1 MKIDYVSQKEMQKRT
16 GLKKALGYTFPKEE
30 TILVRKGLPAD
41 LKKEVLAHEED
52 HLAKGEE
59 GPFPWLAAAAVASA
73 VVGGVAGSKS
83 AGKAAD
89 SAEKTAQQQLN
100 FQKDVY
106 EEQREDTAPY
116 REAGQTALT
125 ALMGLTGLPGPAPS
139 GPGAGGALSRVG
151 RENLTPLEGITT
163 NKRNVVVG
171 RNRPV
176 YIDQYSG
183 DLYSGSTNEK
193 LERIGNIN
201 DAQGEGGSIFGI
213 QAQGKAVMYRDGQFV
228 TGRGQ
233 HISDFTV
240 QDAPPTP
247 EAATAGPA
255 GPTPDELLKADPG
268 YQFRLDEGMRALER
282 GASARGGLLSGGFGR
297 KALRYASD
305 YASNEYGKVYDRI
318 ANIAGYGMT
327 GAQLSSQ
334 NAINFG
340 QMGSQAIG
348 NAGYT
353 RASAYVAQGNQW
365 ANAFNEIGKAV
376 GGINFGGIDPGQ
388 QDSGAGIYTDA
399 LKPRDYGT

>member
-1 MKIDYVSQKEMQKRT
+1 M
-16 GLKKALGYTFPKEE
+16 
-30 TILVRKGLPAD
+30 
-41 LKKEVLAHEED
+41 
-52 HLAKGEE
+52 
-59 GPFPWLAAAAVASA
+59 PFPWLAAAAIGSS
-73 VVGGVAGSKS
+73 VVGGVLGSSS
-83 AGKAAD
+83 ADKAAD
-89 SAEKTAQQQLN
+89 AAEKTAQQQLD
-100 FQKDVY
+100 FSKDVY

-247 EAATAGPA
+247 EVAEGGVASGAA

-282 GASARGGLLSGGFGR
+282 GASARGGLLSGGFSR

-334 NAINFG
+334 SALAYG
-340 QMGSQAIG
+340 QQGTQALG
-348 NAGYT
+348 NAGFT
-353 RASAYVAQGNQW
+353 KASSYLAQGNQW
-365 ANAFNEIGKAV
+365 ANAFNQAGTL
-376 GGINFGGIDPGQ
+376 FGAMAAGQ

-399 LKPRDYGT
+399 LKPRNYGGQT